1 MSNSLA
7 HANIFSMGPR
17 IGAST
22 FEVKINPPEGSTAHE
37 TLRLQRGWGYHL
49 GLFTR
54 FDLLTFYIQ
63 PELLFTR
70 SSAKFSPGNE
80 ALKLSFNKLD
90 VPAVVGF
97 HFLGVFRAQL
107 GPVFSLLF
115 RAIEGNKKVKEHY
128 CSPIIVGWQGGLGVD
143 IWNMVIDLKYEGNLS
158 RFGDQIAG
166 IDTKHGYALWMLS
179 VGFNI
184 L

>member
-1 MSNSLA
+1 MANSWA
-7 HANIFSMGPR
+7 HATIFSIGPR

-22 FEVKINPPEGSTAHE
+22 FEVKINSSEGSTAHE
-37 TLRLQRGWGYHL
+37 TLRPQSGWGYHV

-54 FDLLTFYIQ
+54 FDLRAIYIQ
-63 PELLFTR
+63 PELLFTG
-70 SSAKFSPGNE
+70 SSAKFSPGNK
-80 ALKLSFNKLD
+80 AFTLSFNKLD
-90 VPAVVGF
+90 VPAMVGC

-107 GPVFSLLF
+107 GPVFSWLF
-115 RAIEGNKKVKEHY
+115 RAMEGNKKVKEHY
-128 CSPIIVGWQGGLGVD
+128 CSPIVMGWQGGLGVD

-166 IDTKHGYALWMLS
+166 MNTKHGYALWMLS
-179 VGFNI
+179 VGFNM